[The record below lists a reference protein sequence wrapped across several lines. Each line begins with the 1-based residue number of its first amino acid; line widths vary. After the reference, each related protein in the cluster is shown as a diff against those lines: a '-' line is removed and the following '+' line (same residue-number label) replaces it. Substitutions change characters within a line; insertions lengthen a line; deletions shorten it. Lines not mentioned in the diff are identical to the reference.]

1 MKRIISILL
10 LSSFVLSTRSENYIE
25 SFNIVSDNYN
35 NSIEDIQIKRFIN
48 GGTVII
54 PEFEDTCPEEMKAPF
69 TYACKIVE
77 EYMPPCLPL
86 RVRVSCG
93 QLNGSQRNAIS
104 KVNSL
109 SKENFGSSSFYKNAT
124 MSTIKGVILGEYCLN
139 SSVTYLDYTPDVKFL
154 TEYPDIDITYNTQ
167 RLNEIYFSLDTI
179 PEEKYDFV
187 SVAIR
192 DLLIGLGIS
201 HSYLYNPITKG
212 LQNPSQEMMP
222 FEWYIDKI
230 LGNYGDATVRL
241 ENATK
246 GEFALGSLKLY
257 APITWANGIS
267 LRYFIPQDNS
277 CVSKI
282 LSYDF
287 CKGMVTR
294 SLNDKYSYFI
304 FNELLGW
311 KYDFVV
317 STSTPSSSAAG
328 STSLFMPYNGTF
340 NIDDCGTMGL
350 QSKIDTNASIYK
362 TNSLSRS
369 YSTELDRYIKQ
380 FHPFQCEDDD
390 YQSDGISVSIL
401 KKDGTWDLVQFI
413 PVYIPGMDW
422 TLNMQDWTFHFNN
435 EEYARTVD
443 GYLRARITTSFMEN
457 NGKTSINT
465 TFIVLG
471 YLPQKVG
478 LNFAYTDIEN
488 SATANDL
495 SRVAAANNK
504 VRLYFS
510 NTEGV
515 DRIVL
520 ERLRE
525 GFRAPSKIEI
535 TDIKKG
541 YYDTTIDRNTTFTAV
556 GYNENGH
563 TRGVPVTVE
572 YQPATE
578 AAALSFD
585 MQNDAI
591 MVKAGDDAV
600 DNCNYTIAPLTV
612 AGQQALRNGTA
623 NGAID
628 ISTLADGLYVLTAID
643 EKSGLQGTF
652 KFRK

>member
-1 MKRIISILL
+1 MKKFILSLILL
-10 LSSFVLSTRSENYIE
+10 PSLVVTTRAEDYIE
-25 SFNIVSDNYN
+25 SLNIVSDNYS
-35 NSIEDIQIKRFIN
+35 NSIEDVQVIRYIN

-54 PEFEDTCPEEMKAPF
+54 PEFDETCPQEMKVPF

-77 EYMPPCLPL
+77 EYMPPCLPIK
-86 RVRVSCG
+86 VKISCN
-93 QLNGSQRNAIS
+93 QLVGSQRNAIS
-104 KVNSL
+104 KVLSQ
-109 SKENFGSSSFYKNAT
+109 SKENFGSSSYYRNAT

-139 SSVTYLDYTPDVKFL
+139 TSVTYLDYISDVNSL
-154 TEYPDIDITYNTQ
+154 TEYPDIAITYNKQ
-167 RLNEIYFSLDTI
+167 RLDEIYFSIDTN
-179 PEEKYDFV
+179 PGEKYDFV
-187 SVAIR
+187 SLAIR

-201 HSYLYNPITKG
+201 HSYVYNPVTNG
-212 LQNPSQEMMP
+212 LQNPFQEMTP
-222 FEWYIDKI
+222 FEWYIDKK
-230 LGNYGDATVRL
+230 LGNNGDAVTRL
-241 ENATK
+241 ANATK
-246 GEFALGSLKLY
+246 GEFSLGSLKLF
-257 APITWANGIS
+257 APTTWINGVS

-294 SLNDKYSYFI
+294 SLNDNYSYFI
-304 FNELLGW
+304 FRELLGW
-311 KYDFVV
+311 KYSFPV

-340 NIDDCGTMGL
+340 NIDDCETMEIRSEIDY
-350 QSKIDTNASIYK
+350 QESKYK

-369 YSTELDRYIKQ
+369 YSAELEQYIEQ
-380 FHPFQCEDDD
+380 FFPFLNDGEFD
-390 YQSDGISVSIL
+390 YSSGVSVSIL
-401 KKDGTWDLVQFI
+401 KKNGTWDLVQFI
-413 PVYIPGMDW
+413 PVYEPNMEV
-422 TLNMQDWTFHFNN
+422 TFNMQDWTFHFSN

-443 GYLRARITTSFMEN
+443 GYLKARITKKFMDN
-457 NGKTSINT
+457 FGKTTISS

-478 LNFAYTDIEN
+478 INFSYTDTTVDEM
-488 SATANDL
+488 
-495 SRVAAANNK
+495 SRVAATNK
-504 VRLYFS
+504 NIRLYFS
-510 NTEGV
+510 DTEGI

-525 GFRAPSKIEI
+525 GFRVPSKIEI

-572 YQPATE
+572 YQPASV

-591 MVKAGDDAV
+591 MIKAGDEAV
-600 DNCNYTIAPLTV
+600 GDLNYSIAPLSAV
-612 AGQQALRNGTA
+612 GRQAAINGNA
-623 NGAID
+623 VGNVD
-628 ISTLADGLYVLTAID
+628 ISSLAEGLYVLTAID

>member
-1 MKRIISILL
+1 MKKFILSLILL
-10 LSSFVLSTRSENYIE
+10 PSLVVTTRAEDYIE
-25 SFNIVSDNYN
+25 SLNIVSDNYS
-35 NSIEDIQIKRFIN
+35 NSIEDVQVIRYIN

-54 PEFEDTCPEEMKAPF
+54 PEFDETCPQKMKVPF

-77 EYMPPCLPL
+77 EYMPPCLPIK
-86 RVRVSCG
+86 VKISCN
-93 QLNGSQRNAIS
+93 QLVGSQRNAIS
-104 KVNSL
+104 KVLSQ
-109 SKENFGSSSFYKNAT
+109 SKENFGSSSYYRNAT

-139 SSVTYLDYTPDVKFL
+139 TSVTYLDYISDVNSL
-154 TEYPDIDITYNTQ
+154 TEYPDIAITYNKQ
-167 RLNEIYFSLDTI
+167 RLDEIYFSIDTN
-179 PEEKYDFV
+179 PGEKYDFV
-187 SVAIR
+187 SLAIR

-201 HSYLYNPITKG
+201 HSYVYNPVTNG
-212 LQNPSQEMMP
+212 LQNPFQEMTP
-222 FEWYIDKI
+222 FEWYIDKK
-230 LGNYGDATVRL
+230 LGNNGDAVTRL
-241 ENATK
+241 ANATK
-246 GEFALGSLKLY
+246 GEFSLGSLKLF
-257 APITWANGIS
+257 APTTWINGVS

-294 SLNDKYSYFI
+294 SLNDNYSYFI
-304 FNELLGW
+304 FRELLGW
-311 KYDFVV
+311 KYSFPV

-340 NIDDCGTMGL
+340 NIDDCETMEIRSEIDY
-350 QSKIDTNASIYK
+350 QESKYK

-369 YSTELDRYIKQ
+369 YSAELEQYIEQ
-380 FHPFQCEDDD
+380 FFPFLNDGEFD
-390 YQSDGISVSIL
+390 YSSGVSVSIL
-401 KKDGTWDLVQFI
+401 KKNGTWDLVQFI
-413 PVYIPGMDW
+413 PVYEPNMEV
-422 TLNMQDWTFHFNN
+422 TFNMQDWTFHFSN

-443 GYLRARITTSFMEN
+443 GYLKARITKKFMDN
-457 NGKTSINT
+457 FGKTTISS

-478 LNFAYTDIEN
+478 INFSYTDTTVDEM
-488 SATANDL
+488 
-495 SRVAAANNK
+495 SRVAATNK
-504 VRLYFS
+504 NIRLYFS
-510 NTEGV
+510 DTEGI

-525 GFRAPSKIEI
+525 GFRVPSKIEI

-572 YQPATE
+572 YQPASV

-591 MVKAGDDAV
+591 MIKAGDEAV
-600 DNCNYTIAPLTV
+600 GDLNYSIAPLSAV
-612 AGQQALRNGTA
+612 GRQAAINGNA
-623 NGAID
+623 VGNVD
-628 ISTLADGLYVLTAID
+628 ISSLAEGLYVLTAID

>member
-1 MKRIISILL
+1 MKKFILSLILL
-10 LSSFVLSTRSENYIE
+10 PSLVVTTRAEDYIE
-25 SFNIVSDNYN
+25 SFNIVSDNYS
-35 NSIEDIQIKRFIN
+35 NSIEDVQVIRYIN

-54 PEFEDTCPEEMKAPF
+54 PEFDETCPQEMKVPF

-77 EYMPPCLPL
+77 EYMPPCLPIK
-86 RVRVSCG
+86 VKISCN
-93 QLNGSQRNAIS
+93 QLVGSQRNAIS
-104 KVNSL
+104 KVLSQ
-109 SKENFGSSSFYKNAT
+109 SKENFGSSSYYRNAT

-139 SSVTYLDYTPDVKFL
+139 TSVTYLDYISDVNSL
-154 TEYPDIDITYNTQ
+154 TEYPDIAITYNKQ
-167 RLNEIYFSLDTI
+167 RLDEIYFSLDTN
-179 PEEKYDFV
+179 PGEKYDFV
-187 SVAIR
+187 SLAIR

-201 HSYLYNPITKG
+201 HSYVYNPVTNG
-212 LQNPSQEMMP
+212 LQNPFQEMTP
-222 FEWYIDKI
+222 FEWYIDKK
-230 LGNYGDATVRL
+230 LGNNGDAVARL
-241 ENATK
+241 ANATK
-246 GEFALGSLKLY
+246 GEFSLGSLKLF
-257 APITWANGIS
+257 APTTWINGVS
-267 LRYFIPQDNS
+267 LKYFIPQDNS

-294 SLNDKYSYFI
+294 SLNDNYSYFI
-304 FNELLGW
+304 FRELLGW
-311 KYDFVV
+311 KYSFPV

-340 NIDDCGTMGL
+340 NIDDCETMGIRSEIDY
-350 QSKIDTNASIYK
+350 QASKYK

-369 YSTELDRYIKQ
+369 YSAELEQYIEQ
-380 FHPFQCEDDD
+380 FFPFLNDGEFD
-390 YQSDGISVSIL
+390 YSSGVSVSIL
-401 KKDGTWDLVQFI
+401 KKNGTWDLVQFI
-413 PVYIPGMDW
+413 PVYVPDMEV
-422 TLNMQDWTFHFNN
+422 TFNMQDWTFHFSN

-443 GYLRARITTSFMEN
+443 GYLKARITKKFMDN
-457 NGKTSINT
+457 FGKTTISS

-478 LNFAYTDIEN
+478 INFSYTDTTVNEM
-488 SATANDL
+488 
-495 SRVAAANNK
+495 SRVAATNK
-504 VRLYFS
+504 NIRLYFS
-510 NTEGV
+510 DTEGI

-525 GFRAPSKIEI
+525 GFRVPSKIEI

-572 YQPATE
+572 YQPASVT
-578 AAALSFD
+578 AGLSFD

-591 MVKAGDDAV
+591 MVKAGDEAV
-600 DNCNYTIAPLTV
+600 DNCNYSIAPLSA
-612 AGQQALRNGTA
+612 AGQQAGRNGMT